1 MNWIDWAIVGLYVAS
16 AIGIGAWFTRK
27 ASQGTADFFVA
38 GRVLL
43 AEIIFHEHACRRE
56 ARVLFFVPRVQ
67 AEPI

>member
-38 GRVLL
+38 GRSLGW
-43 AEIIFHEHACRRE
+43 
-56 ARVLFFVPRVQ
+56 FVAGTSIVATTFAADDEQ
-67 AEPI
+67 D